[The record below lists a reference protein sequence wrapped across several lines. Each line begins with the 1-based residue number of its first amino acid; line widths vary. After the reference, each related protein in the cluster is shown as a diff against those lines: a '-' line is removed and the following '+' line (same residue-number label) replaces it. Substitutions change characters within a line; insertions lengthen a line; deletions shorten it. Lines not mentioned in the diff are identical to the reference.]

1 MKIPQHIAIILD
13 GNGRWATK
21 QGLERTVGHE
31 EGAKRIKDVALKAN
45 ALGVKYL
52 TIYCFST
59 ENWKRNAQEVTYL
72 MAMPERLLNNKQVNN
87 FKNENI
93 VLNHIGRRT
102 KMPPKTLA
110 AINHAILQT
119 KDNNGMVLTFAFD
132 YGAIE
137 ELLTAINQMLVK
149 KLTSI
154 DEKTLFQHLYTADL
168 PDVDLMIR
176 CGGEQR
182 LSNFLLLQNRYAELY
197 FTKAFWPEFDENA
210 LTAAIL
216 DYNNRNRRFGGI
228 ENYEQSGR

>member
-21 QGLERTVGHE
+21 QGLERTAGHE

-59 ENWKRNAQEVTYL
+59 ENWKRSAQEVAYL

-102 KMPPKTLA
+102 KMPLKTLA
-110 AINHAILQT
+110 AIDNAILRT

-137 ELLTAINQMLVK
+137 ELLTAINQMISE
-149 KLTSI
+149 KLATV
-154 DEKTLFQHLYTADL
+154 DEQTLFQHLYTADL

-182 LSNFLLLQNRYAELY
+182 LSNFLLLQNRYVELY

-210 LTAAIL
+210 LTEAIL

-228 ENYEQSGR
+228 ESDKQ

>member
-21 QGLERTVGHE
+21 QGLERTAGHE

-59 ENWKRNAQEVTYL
+59 ENWKRSAQEVAYL

-102 KMPPKTLA
+102 KMPLKTLA
-110 AINHAILQT
+110 AIDNAILRT
-119 KDNNGMVLTFAFD
+119 KNNNGMVLTFAFD

-137 ELLTAINQMLVK
+137 ELLTAINQMISE
-149 KLTSI
+149 KLATV
-154 DEKTLFQHLYTADL
+154 DEQTLFQHLYTADL

-210 LTAAIL
+210 LTEAIL

-228 ENYEQSGR
+228 ESDKQSGR

>member
-21 QGLERTVGHE
+21 QGLERTAGHE
-31 EGAKRIKDVALKAN
+31 KGAKRIKDVALKAN

-59 ENWKRNAQEVTYL
+59 ENWKRSAQEVAYL

-102 KMPPKTLA
+102 KMPLKTLA
-110 AINHAILQT
+110 AIDNAILRT

-137 ELLTAINQMLVK
+137 ELLTAINQMISE
-149 KLTSI
+149 KLATV
-154 DEKTLFQHLYTADL
+154 DEQTLFQHLYTVDL

-197 FTKAFWPEFDENA
+197 FTKAFLPEFDENA
-210 LTAAIL
+210 LTEAIL

-228 ENYEQSGR
+228 ESDKQSGR

>member
-1 MKIPQHIAIILD
+1 MKIPQYIAIILD

-21 QGLERTVGHE
+21 QGLERTAGHE

-59 ENWKRNAQEVTYL
+59 ENWKRSAQEVAYL

-102 KMPPKTLA
+102 KMPLKTLT
-110 AINHAILQT
+110 AIDNAILRT

-137 ELLTAINQMLVK
+137 ELLTAINQMISE
-149 KLTSI
+149 KLATV
-154 DEKTLFQHLYTADL
+154 DEQTLFQHLYTADL

-210 LTAAIL
+210 LTEAIL

-228 ENYEQSGR
+228 ESDKQSGR

>member
-21 QGLERTVGHE
+21 QGLERTAGHE

-59 ENWKRNAQEVTYL
+59 ENWKRSAQEVAYL

-102 KMPPKTLA
+102 KMPLKTLA
-110 AINHAILQT
+110 AIDNAILRT

-137 ELLTAINQMLVK
+137 ELLTAINQMISE
-149 KLTSI
+149 KLATV
-154 DEKTLFQHLYTADL
+154 DEQTLFQHLYTADL

-197 FTKAFWPEFDENA
+197 FTKAFWSEFDENA
-210 LTAAIL
+210 SLIL
-216 DYNNRNRRFGGI
+216 SKTLDIYKIYLKLGIFLIYGGK
-228 ENYEQSGR
+228 

>member
-110 AINHAILQT
+110 AINNAILQT

-149 KLTSI
+149 KITSI

-228 ENYEQSGR
+228 ESDEQSGR

>member
-21 QGLERTVGHE
+21 QGLERTAGHE
-31 EGAKRIKDVALKAN
+31 EGSKRIKDVALKAN

-59 ENWKRNAQEVTYL
+59 ENWKRSAQEVAYL

-93 VLNHIGRRT
+93 VLKHIGRRT
-102 KMPPKTLA
+102 KMPLKTLA
-110 AINHAILQT
+110 AIDNAILRT

-137 ELLTAINQMLVK
+137 ELLTAINQMISEKLV
-149 KLTSI
+149 TV

-176 CGGEQR
+176 CGGEKR

-197 FTKAFWPEFDENA
+197 FTKSFWPEFDENA
-210 LTAAIL
+210 LNKAIL

-228 ENYEQSGR
+228 

>member
-21 QGLERTVGHE
+21 QGLERTTGHE

-59 ENWKRNAQEVTYL
+59 ENWKRSAQEVAYL

-102 KMPPKTLA
+102 KMPLKTLA
-110 AINHAILQT
+110 AIDNAVLRT

-137 ELLTAINQMLVK
+137 ELLTAINQMISE
-149 KLTSI
+149 KLATV
-154 DEKTLFQHLYTADL
+154 DEKTLFHHLYTADL

-210 LTAAIL
+210 LTEAIL

-228 ENYEQSGR
+228 ESDKQSGR

>member
-13 GNGRWATK
+13 GNGRWATN
-21 QGLERTVGHE
+21 QGLKRTAGHE
-31 EGAKRIKDVALKAN
+31 EGAKRIKEVALKAN

-59 ENWKRNAQEVTYL
+59 ENWKRSKSEVNYL
-72 MAMPERLLNNKQVNN
+72 MKMPERLLNNKQVNN

-93 VLNHIGRRT
+93 ILNHIGRKT
-102 KMPPKTLA
+102 KMPTKTWAAISA
-110 AINHAILQT
+110 AINET
-119 KDNNGMVLTFAFD
+119 KDNSGLVLTFAFD

-137 ELLTAINQMLVK
+137 ELIAAINQMLTAQ
-149 KLTSI
+149 LSTI
-154 DEKTLFQHLYTADL
+154 DEKILFNYLYTQNL

-197 FTKAFWPEFDENA
+197 FTKKFWPEFDENA
-210 LTAAIL
+210 LWAAIL
-216 DYNNRNRRFGGI
+216 DYNNRSRRFGGI
-228 ENYEQSGR
+228 DSD

>member
-228 ENYEQSGR
+228 ENDEQSGR

>member
-21 QGLERTVGHE
+21 QGLERTAGHE

-59 ENWKRNAQEVTYL
+59 ENWKRSAQEVAYL

-93 VLNHIGRRT
+93 VLNHIGRCT
-102 KMPPKTLA
+102 KMPLKTLA
-110 AINHAILQT
+110 AIDNAILRT

-137 ELLTAINQMLVK
+137 ELLTAINQMISE
-149 KLTSI
+149 KLATV
-154 DEKTLFQHLYTADL
+154 DEQTLFQHLYTADL

-210 LTAAIL
+210 LTEAIL

-228 ENYEQSGR
+228 ESDKQSGR

>member
-1 MKIPQHIAIILD
+1 M
-13 GNGRWATK
+13 
-21 QGLERTVGHE
+21 
-31 EGAKRIKDVALKAN
+31 KDVALKAN

-59 ENWKRNAQEVTYL
+59 ENWKRSAQEVAYL

-102 KMPPKTLA
+102 KMPLKTLT
-110 AINHAILQT
+110 AIDNAILRT

-137 ELLTAINQMLVK
+137 ELLAAINQMISE
-149 KLTSI
+149 KLTAV
-154 DEKTLFQHLYTADL
+154 DEKTLFQYLYTADL

-182 LSNFLLLQNRYAELY
+182 LNNFLLLQNRYAELY
-197 FTKAFWPEFDENA
+197 FTKAFLPEFDENA
-210 LTAAIL
+210 FLIL
-216 DYNNRNRRFGGI
+216 
-228 ENYEQSGR
+228 

>member
-21 QGLERTVGHE
+21 QGLERTAGHE

-59 ENWKRNAQEVTYL
+59 ENWKRSAQEVAYL

-102 KMPPKTLA
+102 KMPLKTLA
-110 AINHAILQT
+110 AIDNAILRT

-137 ELLTAINQMLVK
+137 ELLTAINQMISE
-149 KLTSI
+149 KLATV
-154 DEKTLFQHLYTADL
+154 DEQTLFQHLYTADL

-210 LTAAIL
+210 LTEAIL

-228 ENYEQSGR
+228 

>member
-21 QGLERTVGHE
+21 QGLERTAGHE

-59 ENWKRNAQEVTYL
+59 ENWKRSAQEVAYL

-102 KMPPKTLA
+102 KMPLKTLA
-110 AINHAILQT
+110 AIDNAILRT

-137 ELLTAINQMLVK
+137 ELLTAINQMISE
-149 KLTSI
+149 KLTTI
-154 DEKTLFQHLYTADL
+154 DEQTLFQHLYTADL
-168 PDVDLMIR
+168 SDIDLMIR

-210 LTAAIL
+210 LTEAIL

-228 ENYEQSGR
+228 ESDKQSGR

>member
-21 QGLERTVGHE
+21 QGLERTAGHE

-59 ENWKRNAQEVTYL
+59 ENWKRSAQEVAYL

-102 KMPPKTLA
+102 KMPLKTLA
-110 AINHAILQT
+110 AIDNAILRT

-132 YGAIE
+132 YGTIE
-137 ELLTAINQMLVK
+137 ELLTAINQMISE
-149 KLTSI
+149 KLATV
-154 DEKTLFQHLYTADL
+154 DEQTLFQHLYTADL

-210 LTAAIL
+210 LTEAIL

-228 ENYEQSGR
+228 ESDKQSGR